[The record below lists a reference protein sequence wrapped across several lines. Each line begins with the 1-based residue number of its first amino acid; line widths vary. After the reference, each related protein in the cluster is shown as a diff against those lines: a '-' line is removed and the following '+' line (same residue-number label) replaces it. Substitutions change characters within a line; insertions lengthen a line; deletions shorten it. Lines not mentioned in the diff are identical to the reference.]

1 VTFVVPFG
9 QQYMHQS
16 RVYSRHHFINEN
28 GF

>member
-1 VTFVVPFG
+1 VVPFG

-16 RVYSRHHFINEN
+16 RVYSRHHFINGN